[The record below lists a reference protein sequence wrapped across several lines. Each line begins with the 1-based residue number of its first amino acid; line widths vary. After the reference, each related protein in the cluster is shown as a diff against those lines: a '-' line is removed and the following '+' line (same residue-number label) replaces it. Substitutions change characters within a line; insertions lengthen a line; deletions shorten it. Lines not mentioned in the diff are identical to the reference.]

1 MPNIDL
7 LQERVLTLVEEFRRL
22 KEENQALSR
31 EVVQLQRENEAL
43 KVDKNLHQGSQTRLL
58 QLENLNRKN
67 EKDRKTIRAK
77 VRMLLSNLEKF
88 DPAWCRKKYSA
99 QSVSFDNLINR
110 TEWNW
115 KMTNRKKIQIYGKTY
130 NLKSSSP
137 EVDAEEVASYVDS
150 RMKELANALSKTST
164 LDLAILTAL
173 NIAQEL
179 MELKKQAETR
189 GDADDEKLQQLI
201 GVLDKELQDVE
212 K

>member
-1 MPNIDL
+1 
-7 LQERVLTLVEEFRRL
+7 
-22 KEENQALSR
+22 
-31 EVVQLQRENEAL
+31 
-43 KVDKNLHQGSQTRLL
+43 
-58 QLENLNRKN
+58 
-67 EKDRKTIRAK
+67 
-77 VRMLLSNLEKF
+77 
-88 DPAWCRKKYSA
+88 
-99 QSVSFDNLINR
+99 
-110 TEWNW
+110 
-115 KMTNRKKIQIYGKTY
+115 MTNRKKIQIYGKTY

-201 GVLDKELQDVE
+201 GVLDKELQDIE